1 MSRIAWAVPLLAALL
16 ATPAHAVF
24 HIAVID
30 EVMSGAG
37 GDPTVQ
43 YVEIRMLSTLQ
54 NSVCHSRLTVFRC
67 VADGGGS
74 QVLIDNLGG
83 AGAVNPCLANQG
95 ADVRWIM
102 ASPSAATFLTKS
114 GITPDFTWDSS
125 VTGSIPPSC
134 GMVCWGAPGTLTP
147 PPNPPTW
154 DATIPTNYVDCVAYG
169 AYDGTAEPLGNP
181 PASATPG
188 TGVFAL
194 TRTDSAMFT
203 NQFDLACPTPTN
215 NVGAMG
221 SFGACSPPTSTTTTT
236 TATTSTTTTTVP
248 GKSKCSSKEISAA
261 GKKAFA
267 KAKCHAKAVGK
278 GQSTDPTC
286 LATAEMKFST
296 AYAKAVTAGD
306 CRTSADAGTIEG
318 KVDGLI
324 TGLDTTLD
332 NGMMTASK
340 CTSKEWT
347 AAGKKAFAKLKCH
360 AKAVAKND
368 TSALSAC
375 LDTAGMKFSTAYGKA
390 TTAGGCLNPAADAG
404 TVEGQ
409 VDGFVD
415 DVKAT
420 LAP

>member
-1 MSRIAWAVPLLAALL
+1 MSRILRVVPLLTALV

-43 YVEIRMLSTLQ
+43 YVEIRMLSGLQ

-67 VADGGGS
+67 QADGGGS

-102 ASPSAATFLTKS
+102 ASPSGATFLTKS
-114 GITPDFTWDSS
+114 GISPDFTWDSG
-125 VTGSIPPSC
+125 VTGGIPTSC

-154 DATIPTNYVDCVAYG
+154 DATNPANYVDCVAYG

-181 PASATPG
+181 PATATPG
-188 TGVFAL
+188 SGTFSL

-203 NQFDLACPTPTN
+203 NAFDLACPTPTN
-215 NVGAMG
+215 NAGATG
-221 SFGACSPPTSTTTTT
+221 NFGACSPPTSTTTT
-236 TATTSTTTTTVP
+236 ATTSTTTTPAP
-248 GKSKCSSKEISAA
+248 GKSKCTSKELTAA

-267 KAKCHAKAVGK
+267 KVKCHAKAVGK
-278 GQSTDPTC
+278 GQMTDSTC
-286 LATAEMKFST
+286 LTTAEMKFST
-296 AYAKAVTAGD
+296 AYGKAVTAGD
-306 CRTSADAGTIEG
+306 CRTTAAAGTVEG
-318 KVDGLI
+318 KVDSFI
-324 TGLDTTLD
+324 AALDTTLD
-332 NGMMTASK
+332 NGMTTASK

-360 AKAVAKND
+360 AKAAGKGQPTDPTCLTTAETKFSAAYAKAVD
-368 TSALSAC
+368 
-375 LDTAGMKFSTAYGKA
+375 AGM
-390 TTAGGCLNPAADAG
+390 CLNPGADAG

>member
-1 MSRIAWAVPLLAALL
+1 MSRIARVVPLLAALC

-24 HIAVID
+24 HISVID

-43 YVEIRMLSTLQ
+43 YVEIRMLAGLQ
-54 NSVCHSRLTVFRC
+54 NQVCHSRLTVFRC
-67 VADGGGS
+67 QADGGGS

-83 AGAVNPCLANQG
+83 ASAVNPCIPNQG

-102 ASPSAATFLTKS
+102 ASPSATTFLTKS
-114 GITPDFTWDSS
+114 GVTPDFTWDSS
-125 VTGSIPPSC
+125 VTGGIPTSC
-134 GMVCWGAPGTLTP
+134 GMVCWGAPGTLSP

-154 DATIPTNYVDCVAYG
+154 DATDPFQYVDCVAYG
-169 AYDGTAEPLGNP
+169 NYDGTGEPAGNA
-181 PASATPG
+181 PATATPG
-188 TGVFAL
+188 SGTFSL
-194 TRTDSAMFT
+194 TRTDSAMFS
-203 NQFDLACPTPTN
+203 NAFDLACPTPTN
-215 NVGAMG
+215 NAGVMG

-236 TATTSTTTTTVP
+236 ATTSTTTTTAAP
-248 GKSKCSSKEISAA
+248 GKSKCTSKELSAA
-261 GKKAFA
+261 GTKAFA

-278 GQSTDPTC
+278 GQMTDPTC
-286 LATAEMKFST
+286 LMMAETKFST
-296 AYAKAVTAGD
+296 AYGKAVTAGD
-306 CRTSADAGTIEG
+306 CRTTTDAGTIEG
-318 KVDGLI
+318 KVEGVI

-332 NGMMTASK
+332 NGMTTASK

-360 AKAVAKND
+360 AKAVGKGQPTD
-368 TSALSAC
+368 STC
-375 LDTAGMKFSTAYGKA
+375 LMTAGTKFSAAYAKA
-390 TTAGGCLNPAADAG
+390 IDAGSCLTSADAG

>member
-1 MSRIAWAVPLLAALL
+1 MSRIVRIVPLLAALL
-16 ATPAHAVF
+16 PTPAHAVF
-24 HIAVID
+24 HLADIA
-30 EVMSGAG
+30 ELMTGAA

-54 NSVCHSRLTVFRC
+54 NQVCHSRLTVFRC
-67 VADGGGS
+67 QADGGGS

-83 AGAVNPCLANQG
+83 ATAVNPCIPNQG

-102 ASPSAATFLTKS
+102 ASPSAATFLAKS
-114 GITPDFTWDSS
+114 GITPDFTWDST
-125 VTGSIPPSC
+125 VTGNIPTSC

-147 PPNPPTW
+147 PPNPPNW
-154 DATIPTNYVDCVAYG
+154 DATNPFNYVDCVAYG
-169 AYDGTAEPLGNP
+169 AYDGTAEPLANP

-188 TGVFAL
+188 TGTFSL

-215 NVGAMG
+215 NAGAMG

-236 TATTSTTTTTVP
+236 ATTSTTTTTTPP
-248 GKSKCSSKEISAA
+248 GKSKCTAKELSAA
-261 GKKAFA
+261 GKKMFA
-267 KAKCHAKAVGK
+267 KVKCHAKAIGK
-278 GQSTDPTC
+278 GQQTDATC
-286 LATAEMKFST
+286 LTTAEMKFTT
-296 AYAKAVTAGD
+296 AYGKATTAGD
-306 CRTSADAGTIEG
+306 CRTTADASTVEG
-318 KVDGLI
+318 KVDNFI
-324 TGLDTTLD
+324 AALDTMLD
-332 NGMMTASK
+332 NGMTTASK

-360 AKAVAKND
+360 AKAVGKGQPTDA
-368 TSALSAC
+368 TC
-375 LDTAGMKFSTAYGKA
+375 LTTAEMKFSTAYAKA
-390 TTAGGCLNPAADAG
+390 IDAGSCLTAADAG

-415 DVKAT
+415 DLKAT